1 MTSEQKVR
9 LTTIFIRDTN
19 SQGIKYV
26 NIDDVDKEVYT
37 DEYIEWLQEQAI
49 KNIERVE
56 FMKKLLDQK
65 KLKVQSIEKKFE
77 ENLIDPIVK
86 KIEYMNLEA
95 TTKSQIQLLNY
106 LLNN

>member
-19 SQGIKYV
+19 SQDIKYL
-26 NIDDVDKEVYT
+26 NIDDVGKEVYT

-49 KNIERVE
+49 KSIERTE
-56 FMKKLLDQK
+56 FMEKLLEQK

-77 ENLIDPIVK
+77 ENLINPIVK

-95 TTKSQIQLLNY
+95 TTKSQIQLLKY